1 MESYQHPKG
10 KAHSGTHWMRRK
22 SWISQREEYSRYPP
36 STQDRDMCWTRGR
49 RRDGAIRIHFW
60 NFLMVGPWKSCWPL
74 YTSVDMGKR
83 RINRPLLT
91 EILARLFRERA
102 EKFQVYQ
109 GAGGC

>member
-1 MESYQHPKG
+1 
-10 KAHSGTHWMRRK
+10 
-22 SWISQREEYSRYPP
+22 
-36 STQDRDMCWTRGR
+36 
-49 RRDGAIRIHFW
+49 
-60 NFLMVGPWKSCWPL
+60 MVGLWTSCWPL